1 MLIEL
6 VSQVELLE
14 NHIIPIKFATSAN
27 YEKKK
32 KNDLKKEKFCNK
44 AKGILNFTTI

>member
-1 MLIEL
+1 MLKKL

-14 NHIIPIKFATSAN
+14 SHIIPIKFATSAN

-32 KNDLKKEKFCNK
+32 KGFFFGAAIRLK
-44 AKGILNFTTI
+44 AQYILQQFN

>member
-1 MLIEL
+1 MLIKL

-27 YEKKK
+27 YEKK
-32 KNDLKKEKFCNK
+32 NDLNFFFFAIRLK
-44 AKGILNFTTI
+44 AY